1 MMVVHLP
8 TVRPALLLPSFPLSQ
23 VCAGLCMIASE
34 RPRRKVTVTIL
45 VRERFPRKAGGRI
58 IPPEWTSIS
67 TFCGMPHAMHM
78 HIFTSAG
85 KRHETAKFQF

>member
-1 MMVVHLP
+1 M
-8 TVRPALLLPSFPLSQ
+8 
-23 VCAGLCMIASE
+23 
-34 RPRRKVTVTIL
+34 TIL

-85 KRHETAKFQF
+85 KRHEMAKIPILKFFCPPSCTDETLEST